1 MTVQTEVAKPL
12 RQPVTTAAIILC
24 GAVMLGFGVWAYAA
38 PESFASF
45 IDYQP
50 YNRHLV
56 HDAGAFQ
63 IAIGCTTLLAL
74 VWTDAVLLALTG
86 FVIGSGLHTVSH
98 YLDRHI
104 GGHDSDVP
112 LLGLFTIIGLCGIA
126 ARLRGRKS

>member
-1 MTVQTEVAKPL
+1 MTAQTEVAKPL
-12 RQPVTTAAIILC
+12 RQPVATAAVILC
-24 GAVMLGFGVWAYAA
+24 GAAMLGFGVWAYAA

-74 VWTDAVLLALTG
+74 VWTDAV
-86 FVIGSGLHTVSH
+86 
-98 YLDRHI
+98 RHI